1 MRGGSRCAA
10 GTVCVSKLNV
20 LVWQIHGSYLNT
32 LVQGFAGAPHRF
44 YLPTKPGKPEGYGG
58 RGPTYAWS
66 PETVEVPAEEV
77 RDLDLDLIIYQTEKN
92 FFEDAREILTA
103 EQRML
108 PAIYLEHNTPQ
119 GRVNEMVHPVNE
131 PGVLLVHVTHFN
143 DLFWDCRETPT
154 RVIDHA
160 VMPSTPNGGYTG
172 ELEKGVSLVNDM
184 PRRKRVVGADVFA
197 QAIEEVPLDL
207 FGFNSR
213 EVGGF
218 GDLPQAKVHEM
229 MKAYRFYFNP
239 IRYTSLPLSVLEAM
253 EIGLPVV
260 ALATTELVTVIKDGE
275 NGFIS
280 TNVGTLVRRMRTLL
294 ADPEEA
300 RRIGE
305 AGRHTVRERFGVER
319 FAADWEAAFEEA
331 VELREVIPCASR

>member
-1 MRGGSRCAA
+1 MR
-10 GTVCVSKLNV
+10 KLNI

-32 LVQGFAGAPHRF
+32 LVQAPHRF

-58 RGPTYAWS
+58 RGPTYSWS
-66 PETVEVPAEEV
+66 PETIEVPAEEV
-77 RDLDLDLIIYQTEKN
+77 RDLDLDLIVYQTPKN
-92 FFEDAREILTA
+92 LFEDAMEILTP
-103 EQRML
+103 EQRAL
-108 PAIYLEHNTPQ
+108 PSIYLEHNTPQ
-119 GRVNEMVHPVNE
+119 GRVNEMVHPVNN

-143 DLFWDCRETPT
+143 DLFWDCHESPT

-160 VMPSTPNGGYTG
+160 VMPSTPENSYTG
-172 ELEKGVSLVNDM
+172 DLEKGVSLVNDM
-184 PRRKRVVGADVFA
+184 PRRKRVVGGDVFMRA
-197 QAIEEVPLDL
+197 REEIPLDL
-207 FGFNSR
+207 FGFDSK

-218 GDLPQAKVHEM
+218 GDLPQAGVHER

-275 NGFIS
+275 NGFID
-280 TNVGTLVRRMRTLL
+280 TNVDRLVECMRHLL

-305 AGRHTVRERFGVER
+305 AGRRTVRERFGLER
-319 FAADWEAAFEEA
+319 FVAGWEDAFEEA
-331 VELREVIPCASR
+331 LSLREVVPCGSQ

>member
-1 MRGGSRCAA
+1 MR
-10 GTVCVSKLNV
+10 KLNV

-32 LVQGFAGAPHRF
+32 LVQAPHRF

-58 RGPTYAWS
+58 RGPTYPWS
-66 PETVEVPAEEV
+66 PDTVEVPAEEV
-77 RDLDLDLIIYQTEKN
+77 RNVDLDLVIYQTEKN
-92 FFEDAREILTA
+92 FFEDAREILSP
-103 EQRML
+103 EQRAL

-119 GRVNEMVHPVNE
+119 GRINEMVHPVND
-131 PGVLLVHVTHFN
+131 PRVLLVHVTHFN

-160 VMPSTPNGGYTG
+160 VMPSSGGYTG

-184 PRRKRVVGADVFA
+184 PRRKRVVGGDVFA
-197 QAIEEVPLDL
+197 RAREEVPLDL
-207 FGFNSR
+207 FGFNSK

-218 GDLPQAKVHEM
+218 GDLPQAEVHER

-253 EIGLPVV
+253 ELGLPVV
-260 ALATTELVTVIKDGE
+260 ALATTELVSVIKDGK
-275 NGFIS
+275 NGFID
-280 TNVGTLVRRMRTLL
+280 TNVENLVHRMRRLL

-305 AGRHTVRERFGVER
+305 AGRRTARERFGLER
-319 FAADWEAAFEEA
+319 FVADWEAAFEEA
-331 VELREVIPCASR
+331 LKFREVATCASR

>member
-1 MRGGSRCAA
+1 VTR
-10 GTVCVSKLNV
+10 KLNI

-32 LVQGFAGAPHRF
+32 LVQAPHRF

-58 RGPTYAWS
+58 RGPTYSWS
-66 PETVEVPAEEV
+66 PETVEVSAEEV
-77 RDLDLDLIIYQTEKN
+77 RDLDLDLVIYQTQKN
-92 FFEDAREILTA
+92 FFEDAREILTP
-103 EQRML
+103 EQRAL

-119 GRVNEMVHPVNE
+119 GRINEMIHPVDD
-131 PGVLLVHVTHFN
+131 PGVLLVHVTSFN
-143 DLFWDCRETPT
+143 DLFWNCRSTPT

-160 VMPSTPNGGYTG
+160 VMPATPEGSYTG

-184 PRRKRVVGADVFA
+184 PRRKRVVGGDVFVRVR
-197 QAIEEVPLDL
+197 EEVPLDL
-207 FGFNSR
+207 FGFNSI

-218 GDLPQAKVHEM
+218 GDLPQAEVHEK
-229 MKAYRFYFNP
+229 MKSYRFYFNP

-275 NGFIS
+275 NGYID
-280 TNVGTLVRRMRTLL
+280 TNVKNLIRRMQQLL

-300 RRIGE
+300 RLIGE
-305 AGRHTVRERFGVER
+305 AGQRTVRERFNLER
-319 FAADWEAAFEEA
+319 FVGDWEAAFEEA
-331 VELREVIPCASR
+331 LMPREVMPCASR

>member
-1 MRGGSRCAA
+1 MR
-10 GTVCVSKLNV
+10 KLNV

-32 LVQGFAGAPHRF
+32 LVQAPHRF

-58 RGPTYAWS
+58 RGPTYPWS
-66 PETVEVPAEEV
+66 PDTVEVPAEEV
-77 RDLDLDLIIYQTEKN
+77 RNVDLDLVIYQTEKN
-92 FFEDAREILTA
+92 FFEDAREILSP
-103 EQRML
+103 EQRAL

-119 GRVNEMVHPVNE
+119 GRINEMVHPVND
-131 PGVLLVHVTHFN
+131 PRVLLVHVTHFN

-160 VMPSTPNGGYTG
+160 VMPSSGGYTG

-184 PRRKRVVGADVFA
+184 PRRKRVVGGDVFA
-197 QAIEEVPLDL
+197 RAREEVPLDL
-207 FGFNSR
+207 FGFNSK

-218 GDLPQAKVHEM
+218 GDLPQAEVHER

-253 EIGLPVV
+253 ELGLPVV
-260 ALATTELVTVIKDGE
+260 ALATTELVSVIKDGK
-275 NGFIS
+275 NGFID
-280 TNVGTLVRRMRTLL
+280 TNVENLVHRMRRLL

-305 AGRHTVRERFGVER
+305 AGRRTARERFGLER
-319 FAADWEAAFEEA
+319 FVADWEAAFEEA
-331 VELREVIPCASR
+331 LKFREVVPCASR

>member
-1 MRGGSRCAA
+1 MR
-10 GTVCVSKLNV
+10 KLNI

-32 LVQGFAGAPHRF
+32 FVQAPHRF

-58 RGPTYAWS
+58 RGPTYLWS
-66 PETVEVPAEEV
+66 PDTVEVPAEEV
-77 RDLDLDLIIYQTEKN
+77 RDLDLDLVVYQTTKN
-92 FFEDAREILTA
+92 FFEDAQEILA
-103 EQRML
+103 PEQRAL

-119 GRVNEMVHPVNE
+119 GRVNEMVHPVDD

-143 DLFWDCRETPT
+143 DLFWDSRSTPT

-160 VMPSTPNGGYTG
+160 VMPTNGGYTG

-184 PRRKRVVGADVFA
+184 PRRKRVVGGDVFVRA
-197 QAIEEVPLDL
+197 REEVPLDL
-207 FGFNSR
+207 FGFNSK

-218 GDLPQAKVHEM
+218 GDLPQADVHERM
-229 MKAYRFYFNP
+229 RAYRFYFNP

-253 EIGLPVV
+253 ELGLPVV

-275 NGFIS
+275 NGYID
-280 TNVGTLVRRMRTLL
+280 TDVEYLIRRMHRLL

-300 RRIGE
+300 RLIGE
-305 AGRHTVRERFGVER
+305 AGRRTVRERFGLER
-319 FAADWEAAFEEA
+319 FVADWEAAFEEA
-331 VELREVIPCASR
+331 LQLREVTPCASR

>member
-1 MRGGSRCAA
+1 MR
-10 GTVCVSKLNV
+10 KLNV

-44 YLPTKPGKPEGYGG
+44 YLPTKTGKPEGYGG
-58 RGPTYAWS
+58 RGPTYSWS
-66 PETVEVPAEEV
+66 PETLEVPAEEV
-77 RDLDLDLIIYQTEKN
+77 RDLDLDLVIYQTEKN
-92 FFEDAREILTA
+92 FTQDGREILA
-103 EQRML
+103 PEQRAL

-119 GRVNEMVHPVNE
+119 GRINEMVHPVND
-131 PGVLLVHVTHFN
+131 PGMLLVHVTHFN
-143 DLFWDCRETPT
+143 DLFWDCRETST

-160 VMPSTPNGGYTG
+160 VVPSTPEGGYTG

-184 PRRKRVVGADVFA
+184 PRRKRVVGGDVFA
-197 QAIEEVPLDL
+197 RVSEEVPLDL
-207 FGFNSR
+207 FGFNSKKMA
-213 EVGGF
+213 GGF
-218 GDLPQAKVHEM
+218 GDLPQAEVHER

-260 ALATTELVTVIKDGE
+260 ALATTELVTVIQDGE
-275 NGFIS
+275 NGFID
-280 TNVGTLVRRMRTLL
+280 TNVDRLVHRMRGLL

-305 AGRHTVRERFGVER
+305 AGRRTTRERFGLER
-319 FAADWEAAFEEA
+319 FVADWEDAFEKA
-331 VELREVIPCASR
+331 IGLREVAACASR

>member
-1 MRGGSRCAA
+1 MTR
-10 GTVCVSKLNV
+10 KLNI

-32 LVQGFAGAPHRF
+32 LVQAPHRF

-58 RGPTYAWS
+58 RGPTYSWS
-66 PETVEVPAEEV
+66 PETVEVSAEEV
-77 RDLDLDLIIYQTEKN
+77 RDLDLDLVIYQTQKN
-92 FFEDAREILTA
+92 FFEDAREVLTP
-103 EQRML
+103 EQRTL

-119 GRVNEMVHPVNE
+119 GRINEMIHPVDD
-131 PGVLLVHVTHFN
+131 PGVLLVHVTSFN
-143 DLFWDCRETPT
+143 DLFWNCRSTPT

-160 VMPSTPNGGYTG
+160 VMPATPEGSYTG

-184 PRRKRVVGADVFA
+184 PRRKRVVGGDVFVRVR
-197 QAIEEVPLDL
+197 EEVPLDL
-207 FGFNSR
+207 FGFNST

-218 GDLPQAKVHEM
+218 GDLPQAEVHEK
-229 MKAYRFYFNP
+229 MKSYRFYFNP

-275 NGFIS
+275 NGYID
-280 TNVGTLVRRMRTLL
+280 TNVKNLIRRMQQLL

-300 RRIGE
+300 RLIGE
-305 AGRHTVRERFGVER
+305 AGQRTVRERFNLER
-319 FAADWEAAFEEA
+319 FVGDWEAAFEEA
-331 VELREVIPCASR
+331 LMLREVVPCASR

>member
-1 MRGGSRCAA
+1 MR
-10 GTVCVSKLNV
+10 KLNI

-32 LVQGFAGAPHRF
+32 LVQAPHRF

-58 RGPTYAWS
+58 RGPTYPWS
-66 PETVEVPAEEV
+66 PDTVEVPAEEV
-77 RDLDLDLIIYQTEKN
+77 RDVDLDLVIYQTEKN
-92 FFEDAREILTA
+92 LFEDAREILSP
-103 EQRML
+103 EQRAL
-108 PAIYLEHNTPQ
+108 SAIYLEHNTPQ
-119 GRVNEMVHPVNE
+119 GRINEMVHPVND
-131 PGVLLVHVTHFN
+131 PRVLLVHVTHFN

-160 VMPSTPNGGYTG
+160 VMPSSGGYTG

-184 PRRKRVVGADVFA
+184 PRRKRVVGGDVFTRA
-197 QAIEEVPLDL
+197 REEVPLDL
-207 FGFNSR
+207 FGFNSG

-218 GDLPQAKVHEM
+218 GDLPQAEVHER

-253 EIGLPVV
+253 ELGLPVV
-260 ALATTELVTVIKDGE
+260 ALATTELVSVIKDGE
-275 NGFIS
+275 NGFID
-280 TNVGTLVRRMRTLL
+280 TNVENLVHRMRRLL

-305 AGRHTVRERFGVER
+305 AGRRTARERFGLER
-319 FAADWEAAFEEA
+319 FVADWEAAFEEA
-331 VELREVIPCASR
+331 LKLREVAPCASR